1 MGNGGTDPP
10 LPRGRPIGL
19 GIIAFIGESSARRDL
34 RTEVEQSLEVRAVAD
49 LASGQVEGDRLA
61 VEVALEVDLGRE
73 AATGAAEHLTVLPP
87 FAPAAETCARTIVE
101 SNV

>member
-1 MGNGGTDPP
+1 MGNGGTDLP
-10 LPRGRPIGL
+10 LPRGRPIGV
-19 GIIAFIGESSARRDL
+19 GIMAFIAESSARGDL
-34 RTEVEQSLEVRAVAD
+34 RTEVEQGLDVRAVAD

-61 VEVALEVDLGRE
+61 VDVALELDLGRE
-73 AATGAAEHLTVLPP
+73 AATGAAEHLTVLLS